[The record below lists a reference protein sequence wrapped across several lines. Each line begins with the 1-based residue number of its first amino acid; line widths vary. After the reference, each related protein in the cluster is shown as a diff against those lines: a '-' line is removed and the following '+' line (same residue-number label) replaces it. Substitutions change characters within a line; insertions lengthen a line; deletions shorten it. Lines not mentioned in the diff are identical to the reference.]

1 MWIVLFVACLI
12 STGVH
17 ADDNARAPTISSEG
31 ATLRLYVYCILLLTR
46 TRLICVFVV
55 AFTYSIVS
63 LSPPRHANAGP
74 AFHNDPAIPLGTA
87 TRLNSGAAKLCGTTL

>member
-31 ATLRLYVYCILLLTR
+31 ATLRLYVYTS
-46 TRLICVFVV
+46 
-55 AFTYSIVS
+55 TYSYS
-63 LSPPRHANAGP
+63 ADLS
-74 AFHNDPAIPLGTA
+74 
-87 TRLNSGAAKLCGTTL
+87 S